1 MESLY
6 SISELA
12 KYFNISNQTLHFYDK
27 IGLLKPTYVNPQTGY
42 RYYNQEQFNK
52 MFTIIELKNIGFSLD
67 EIAEIQKNRDLSSM
81 ESLIMR
87 NHDILTRKIE
97 ELEEIKNRTE
107 YYLDVIE
114 ASKHP
119 RKASDIR
126 LEHMPSRKMFYVRVD
141 FSINELSKYVEITYK
156 SYVKASGL
164 SGGLLKKT
172 PMGKMV
178 FTMDESSL
186 RNKKFKYYSGIG
198 LTVPDDTEHRSV
210 IELKESLYAIA
221 KHIGSYDSLPQ
232 TYRKLIS
239 YIEENGYEISGMAAE
254 VSLVSIVQTDR
265 SEEFVTE
272 IQIPVRKKE
281 GIE

>member
-27 IGLLKPTYVNPQTGY
+27 TGLLKPTYVNPQTGY

-52 MFTIIELKNIGFSLD
+52 MFTIIELKNIGFSLE
-67 EIAEIQKNRDLSSM
+67 EIAEIQKHRDLSSM
-81 ESLIMR
+81 ESVIR
-87 NHDILTRKIE
+87 KNHDILTHKID
-97 ELEEIKNRTE
+97 ELVEIRNRTE

-119 RKASDIR
+119 RKSADIR
-126 LEHMPSRKMFYVRVD
+126 LEHIPSRKLFYVKVD
-141 FSINELSKYVEITYK
+141 FSIKELSKYVEITYK

-164 SGGLLKKT
+164 SGGLLRKT
-172 PMGKMV
+172 PLGKMV

-186 RNKKFKYYSGIG
+186 LNKKFRYYSGIG
-198 LTVPDDTEHRSV
+198 LTVPYDTEHRSV
-210 IELKESLYAIA
+210 IEIKESLYAIA
-221 KHIGSYDSLPQ
+221 RHIGSYDGLPQ

-239 YIEENGYEISGMAAE
+239 YIVENGYEISGMAAE
-254 VSLVSIVQTDR
+254 VSLVSTVQTDKP
-265 SEEFVTE
+265 EEYVTE
-272 IQIPVRKKE
+272 IQIPVIKKE
-281 GIE
+281 GKE